1 MTDLASILFE
11 HGQTL
16 VFLVPLLSCLALP
29 VPASA
34 IFMLAGTL
42 AAEGDMDLQSV
53 WIAGFAG
60 AVIGDQIGFWGSRY
74 FSARFRLLSQ
84 KNRAIHL
91 GLERAAEFTKK
102 HGGMGVFLS
111 RWLASPLGPY
121 INFTSGLTRYNWSR
135 FLFWGALGEAI
146 WVSLY
151 IGIGYAF
158 SAQAQAIADMVG
170 NVIWLLIAAGI
181 TVLLGR
187 KLFSRS

>member
-1 MTDLASILFE
+1 
-11 HGQTL
+11 
-16 VFLVPLLSCLALP
+16 
-29 VPASA
+29 
-34 IFMLAGTL
+34 
-42 AAEGDMDLQSV
+42 
-53 WIAGFAG
+53 
-60 AVIGDQIGFWGSRY
+60 
-74 FSARFRLLSQ
+74 
-84 KNRAIHL
+84 
-91 GLERAAEFTKK
+91 
-102 HGGMGVFLS
+102 MGVFLS